1 MCLGIYTSK
10 HRSSENDIQ
19 RNKIKLFS
27 LGVQTG
33 EAKGQTVRL
42 LWSRQKRCLVENKDT
57 RIGGG
62 GIYTIERKILNFHVN

>member
-42 LWSRQKRCLVENKDT
+42 LWSRQKRCLVDNKDT
-57 RIGGG
+57 GIGRRGYLYNREKN
-62 GIYTIERKILNFHVN
+62 IKFYVN